1 MARSIAKT
9 PMGQSIKG
17 NRSSKKR
24 KNSKRK
30 KKLCKKRKSRGSRW
44 HL

>member
-1 MARSIAKT
+1 
-9 PMGQSIKG
+9 MGQNNKR
-17 NRSSKKR
+17 NRSLKKK